1 MKALARLLWA
11 ALAVVLFCIALL
23 AVNQSQVALRF
34 LGWQTPEVS
43 VFWWLLLAFIVGLCV
58 SAVACSLATLR
69 LRMRQRSVAKQ
80 LNAAHREIEKLRAV
94 NHED

>member
-11 ALAVVLFCIALL
+11 AMAVVLFCIALL

-43 VFWWLLLAFIVGLCV
+43 VFWWLLLAFILGVCV

-69 LRMRQRSVAKQ
+69 LRMQQRSVAKQ
-80 LNAAHREIEKLRAV
+80 LDAANREIEKLRAV
-94 NHED
+94 TLED